1 MRVDVF
7 FGPDALHGA
16 ELHNRIVVVIDVLRA
31 SSTIVVALA
40 NGARNVIPVESTD
53 EVVTRSKSFDRSEVI
68 LAGERKM
75 KTVPGFDLGN
85 SPHDFKPEVVEGRT
99 ILFSTSN
106 GTAALLAVQG
116 ARDVLI
122 GSFLNFS
129 AVLAM
134 LRSAMRS
141 EIDVALLCAGSDGQF
156 ALEDAVCAG
165 HYVSALTHGLDDATI
180 NDAARIAALADQRY
194 AGDIPRAFADSAHG
208 RALAEAGFVEDLV
221 LCGGVDT
228 HPVVPVYAERQ
239 ITKLGTE
246 RGR

>member
-1 MRVDVF
+1 MRADVF
-7 FGPDALHGA
+7 FGPATLHSA
-16 ELHNRIVVVIDVLRA
+16 ELQGRLVVVIDVLRA

-40 NGARNVIPVESTD
+40 NGARTVIPFDSTD
-53 EVVTRSKSFDRSEVI
+53 EVITRSKSFERSEVI

-75 KTVPGFDLGN
+75 RTVPGFDLGN
-85 SPHDFKPEVVEGRT
+85 SPSEFTPERVVGRT

-106 GTAALLAVQG
+106 GTAALLALQG

-134 LRSAMRS
+134 VRSACRS
-141 EIDVALLCAGSDGQF
+141 GIDVALVCAGSDGQF

-165 HYVSALTHGLDDATI
+165 HFVRGMTKRMANVAL
-180 NDAARIAALADQRY
+180 NDAARIAALADRRY
-194 AGDIPRAFADSAHG
+194 AADLRRLFEESSHG
-208 RALAEAGFVEDLV
+208 RALADAGYGDDLL
-221 LCGGVDT
+221 LCASVDT
-228 HPVVPVYAERQ
+228 HPVVPVYADRQ
-239 ITKLGTE
+239 ITRLGTD

>member
-1 MRVDVF
+1 LRVDVF
-7 FGPDALHGA
+7 FGPATVHSQELHGR
-16 ELHNRIVVVIDVLRA
+16 LVVVIDVLRA
-31 SSTIVVALA
+31 SSTIAVALA
-40 NGARNVIPVESTD
+40 NGARTVIPFESTD
-53 EVVTRSKSFDRSEVI
+53 EVVTRSKSFERSDVI
-68 LAGERKM
+68 LAGERRM

-85 SPHDFKPEVVEGRT
+85 SPREFTPEVVDGRT

-134 LRSAMRS
+134 LRSASRS
-141 EIDVALLCAGSDGQF
+141 GIDIALLCAGSDGQF

-165 HYVSALTHGLDDATI
+165 HFVRGMTRRLANAAL
-180 NDAARIAALADQRY
+180 NDAARIAALADRRY
-194 AGDIPRAFADSAHG
+194 AADLRRVFEESTHG
-208 RALAEAGFVEDLV
+208 RALADAGFGEDLV
-221 LCGGVDT
+221 VCAGVDT
-228 HPVVPVYAERQ
+228 YPVVPVYAERQ
-239 ITKLGTE
+239 ITRLGTD

>member
-1 MRVDVF
+1 MRADVF
-7 FGPDALHGA
+7 FGPATLHSA
-16 ELHNRIVVVIDVLRA
+16 ELQGRLVVVIDVLRA

-40 NGARNVIPVESTD
+40 NGARTVIPFDSTD
-53 EVVTRSKSFDRSEVI
+53 EVITRSKSFERSEVI

-75 KTVPGFDLGN
+75 RTVPGFDLGN
-85 SPHDFKPEVVEGRT
+85 SPSEFTPEIVGGRT

-106 GTAALLAVQG
+106 GTSALLAIQG

-134 LRSAMRS
+134 VRSACRS
-141 EIDVALLCAGSDGQF
+141 GIDVALVCAGSDGQF

-165 HYVSALTHGLDDATI
+165 HFVRGMTKRLANVAL
-180 NDAARIAALADQRY
+180 NDAARIASLADRRY
-194 AGDIPRAFADSAHG
+194 AADLRRVFEESSHG
-208 RALAEAGFVEDLV
+208 RALADAGYGEDLL
-221 LCGGVDT
+221 LCASVDT
-228 HPVVPVYAERQ
+228 HPVVPVYADRQ
-239 ITKLGTE
+239 ITRLGTD

>member
-1 MRVDVF
+1 VRVDVF
-7 FGPDALHGA
+7 FGPTALHGA
-16 ELHNRIVVVIDVLRA
+16 ELHGRIVVVIDVLRA

-40 NGARNVIPVESTD
+40 NGARKVIPFDSTD
-53 EVVTRSKSFDRSEVI
+53 EVVIRSKDFERSQVI

-75 KTVPGFDLGN
+75 KPVPGFDLGN
-85 SPHDFKPEVVEGRT
+85 SPHDFTPAIVEGRT

-116 ARDVLI
+116 ARDVII

-134 LRSAMRS
+134 LRTAARGG
-141 EIDVALLCAGSDGQF
+141 IDVALLCAGTDGQF

-165 HYVSALTHGLDDATI
+165 HFVRGMAKRIANVAL
-180 NDAARIAALADQRY
+180 NDAARVSALADRRY
-194 AGDIPRAFADSAHG
+194 AADVRRVFEESSHG
-208 RALAEAGFVEDLV
+208 RALADAGFGEDLV

>member
-1 MRVDVF
+1 VRADVF
-7 FGPDALHGA
+7 FGPATLHSA
-16 ELHNRIVVVIDVLRA
+16 ELQGRLVVVIDVLRA

-40 NGARNVIPVESTD
+40 NGARTVIPFDSTD
-53 EVVTRSKSFDRSEVI
+53 EVITRSKSFERSEVI

-75 KTVPGFDLGN
+75 RTVPGFDLGN
-85 SPHDFKPEVVEGRT
+85 SPSEFTPEIVGGRT

-106 GTAALLAVQG
+106 GTAALLALQG

-134 LRSAMRS
+134 VRSACRS
-141 EIDVALLCAGSDGQF
+141 GIDVALVCAGSDGQF

-165 HYVSALTHGLDDATI
+165 HFVRGMTKRMANVAL
-180 NDAARIAALADQRY
+180 NDAARIAALADRRY
-194 AGDIPRAFADSAHG
+194 AADLRRLFEESSHG
-208 RALAEAGFVEDLV
+208 RALADAGYGDDLL
-221 LCGGVDT
+221 LCASVDT
-228 HPVVPVYAERQ
+228 HPVVPVYADRQ
-239 ITKLGTE
+239 ITRLGTD

>member
-1 MRVDVF
+1 VRADVF
-7 FGPDALHGA
+7 FGPATLHSA
-16 ELHNRIVVVIDVLRA
+16 ELQGRLVVVIDVLRA

-40 NGARNVIPVESTD
+40 NGARTVIPFDSTD
-53 EVVTRSKSFDRSEVI
+53 EVITRSKSFQRSEVI

-75 KTVPGFDLGN
+75 RTVPGFDLGN
-85 SPHDFKPEVVEGRT
+85 SPSEFTPERVVGRT

-106 GTAALLAVQG
+106 GTAALLALQG

-134 LRSAMRS
+134 VRSACRS
-141 EIDVALLCAGSDGQF
+141 GIDVALVCAGSDGQF

-165 HYVSALTHGLDDATI
+165 HFVRGMTKRMANVAL
-180 NDAARIAALADQRY
+180 NDAARVAALADRRY
-194 AGDIPRAFADSAHG
+194 AADLRRAFEESSHG
-208 RALAEAGFVEDLV
+208 RALADAGYGDDLL
-221 LCGGVDT
+221 LCASVDT
-228 HPVVPVYAERQ
+228 HPVVPVYADRQ
-239 ITKLGTE
+239 ITRLGTD

>member
-1 MRVDVF
+1 MF
-7 FGPDALHGA
+7 FGPATLHSA
-16 ELHNRIVVVIDVLRA
+16 ELQGRLVVVIDVLRA

-40 NGARNVIPVESTD
+40 NGARTVIPFDSTD
-53 EVVTRSKSFDRSEVI
+53 EVITRSKSFERSEVI

-75 KTVPGFDLGN
+75 RTVPGFDLGN
-85 SPHDFKPEVVEGRT
+85 SPSEFTPEIVGGRT

-106 GTAALLAVQG
+106 GTSALLAIQG

-134 LRSAMRS
+134 VRSACRS
-141 EIDVALLCAGSDGQF
+141 GIDVALVCAGSDGQF

-165 HYVSALTHGLDDATI
+165 HFVRGMTKRLANVAL
-180 NDAARIAALADQRY
+180 NDAARIASLADRRY
-194 AGDIPRAFADSAHG
+194 AADLRRVFEESSHG
-208 RALAEAGFVEDLV
+208 RALADAGYGEDLL
-221 LCGGVDT
+221 LCASVDT
-228 HPVVPVYAERQ
+228 HPVVPVYADRQ
-239 ITKLGTE
+239 ITRLGTD

>member
-1 MRVDVF
+1 MF
-7 FGPDALHGA
+7 FGPATLHSA
-16 ELHNRIVVVIDVLRA
+16 ELQGRLVVVIDVLRA

-40 NGARNVIPVESTD
+40 NGARTVIPFDSTD
-53 EVVTRSKSFDRSEVI
+53 EVITRSKSFERSEVI

-75 KTVPGFDLGN
+75 RTVPGFDLGN
-85 SPHDFKPEVVEGRT
+85 SPSEFTPEMVGGRT

-106 GTAALLAVQG
+106 GTSALLAIQG

-134 LRSAMRS
+134 VRSACRS
-141 EIDVALLCAGSDGQF
+141 GIDVALVCAGSDGQF

-165 HYVSALTHGLDDATI
+165 HFVRGMTKRLANVAL
-180 NDAARIAALADQRY
+180 NDAARIASLADRRY
-194 AGDIPRAFADSAHG
+194 AADLRRVFEESSHG
-208 RALAEAGFVEDLV
+208 RALADAGYGEDLL
-221 LCGGVDT
+221 LCASVDT
-228 HPVVPVYAERQ
+228 HPVVPVYADRQ
-239 ITKLGTE
+239 ITRLGTD